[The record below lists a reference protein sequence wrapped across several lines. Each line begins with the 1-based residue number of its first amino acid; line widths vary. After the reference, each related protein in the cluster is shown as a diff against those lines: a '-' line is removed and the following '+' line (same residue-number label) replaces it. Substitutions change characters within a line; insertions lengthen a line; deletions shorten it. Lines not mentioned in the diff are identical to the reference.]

1 MAAGAATRWMRLRGM
16 VHRRYRDPV
25 PDPFVAT
32 TEPLDV
38 ICPRCR
44 SAVSQM
50 FYGPC
55 EPCVVELRATIGTAP
70 LGEATAV
77 AYEPKMNVT
86 PNFVATKD

>member
-1 MAAGAATRWMRLRGM
+1 MRLRGM

-32 TEPLDV
+32 TELLDV
-38 ICPRCR
+38 TCPRCR

-55 EPCVVELRATIGTAP
+55 ASCITELRATIGTAP
-70 LGEATAV
+70 LGEAAAV